1 MKKALK
7 IIGIA
12 ILIIIAV
19 PLITALFVKKEYS
32 VVQEVTI
39 NQPKQIV
46 FDYAKLLKNQDEY
59 SVWMKMDPNVEKT
72 YKGTDGMAGFVSAWS
87 SKNEEVGKGE
97 QEIIAIKDGGKINYE
112 LRFLEPF
119 ESKSEAYMDF
129 EELDSA
135 KVKVQWGFK
144 GKMDYPMNLMLLFMD
159 MEGMIGKDLQGGL
172 NNLKDILE
180 N

>member
-7 IIGIA
+7 VIGIA
-12 ILIIIAV
+12 ILLIIAI
-19 PLITALFVKKEYS
+19 PLVTAFFVKKEYS

-59 SVWMKMDPNVEKT
+59 SVWMKIDPNVEKT

-97 QEIIAIKDGGKINYE
+97 QEITGIKDGERIDYE

-119 ESKSEAYMDF
+119 ESKSEAYMTF
-129 EELDSA
+129 ESLDSA
-135 KVKVQWGFK
+135 KVKVQWGFN
-144 GKMDYPMNLMLLFMD
+144 GKMNYPMNLMLLFMD
-159 MEGMIGKDLQGGL
+159 MEGMIGKDLQDGL
-172 NNLKDILE
+172 NNLKVILE